1 VVVSNVVV
9 SMTEPPTG
17 ALAPHLPVLVR
28 MVDQHGREFAA
39 RIESVDATTITITAP
54 TGASAALLASG
65 RREVDLS
72 WLSPRGRYEM
82 RCALIDTGS
91 GSAGSGSHGAR
102 HAGHWQLRPS
112 RRPVLIQRRRY
123 VRVTAEVDVQVVV
136 DGTETPATTIDISEG
151 GFRVRLPRR
160 TIEPLARTTVRATM
174 GGANIAILGYVLR
187 SIDVLANETEAVIA
201 FEADGVGTDAIRR
214 FVLNTQLRARAER
227 TTVATPTS
235 GLSAETD
242 TPTH

>member
-1 VVVSNVVV
+1 
-9 SMTEPPTG
+9 MTESLTG
-17 ALAPHLPVLVR
+17 TLAPHLPVLVR
-28 MVDQHGREFAA
+28 MVDQYGREYAS
-39 RIESVDATTITITAP
+39 RIESVDATTITITSPA
-54 TGASAALLASG
+54 GASAALLASG
-65 RREVDLS
+65 RREVDIS
-72 WLSPRGRYEM
+72 WLSPRGRYEQ
-82 RCALIDTGS
+82 RCALIDTG
-91 GSAGSGSHGAR
+91 AR
-102 HAGHWQLRPS
+102 RTGQWLLQPS

-201 FEADGVGTDAIRR
+201 FEADGSGTDAIRR
-214 FVLNTQLRARAER
+214 FVLNTQLRTRAER
-227 TTVATPTS
+227 TSVANVRS

-242 TPTH
+242 TPAL

>member
-1 VVVSNVVV
+1 
-9 SMTEPPTG
+9 MTESLTG
-17 ALAPHLPVLVR
+17 TLAPHLPVLVR
-28 MVDQHGREFAA
+28 MVDQHGREYAS
-39 RIESVDATTITITAP
+39 RIESVDATTITITSPA
-54 TGASAALLASG
+54 GASAALLASG
-65 RREVDLS
+65 RREVDIS
-72 WLSPRGRYEM
+72 WLSPRGRYEQ
-82 RCALIDTGS
+82 RCALIDTG
-91 GSAGSGSHGAR
+91 AR
-102 HAGHWQLRPS
+102 RTGQWLLQPS

-160 TIEPLARTTVRATM
+160 AIEPLARTTVRATM

-201 FEADGVGTDAIRR
+201 FEADGSGTDAIRR
-214 FVLNTQLRARAER
+214 FVLNTQLRTRAER
-227 TTVATPTS
+227 TSVANVRS

-242 TPTH
+242 TPQR